1 VLRPGDEV
9 VAVPAIAT
17 EGRAL
22 FEAIV
27 AQGLAGMM
35 ARQRQGPYLPG
46 VRSRLWRF
54 IPARAG
60 DVPAAELAAA
70 PAEPAS
76 DGAATG
82 PVLALLSRLPLD
94 LED

>member
-1 VLRPGDEV
+1 MLRPGDEV

-22 FEAIV
+22 FDAIA

-46 VRSRLWRF
+46 MRSRLWRL
-54 IPARAG
+54 IPARA
-60 DVPAAELAAA
+60 DAVPAAEMAAA
-70 PAEPAS
+70 PAEPAAS
-76 DGAATG
+76 ASATA
-82 PVLALLSRLPLD
+82 PVLAMLSRLPLGD
-94 LED
+94 DA